1 MYNRIVIVACQ
12 MLKLK
17 ERLVFNNNEKSLDR
31 TLIILFDLSFQKSR
45 EINL

>member
-1 MYNRIVIVACQ
+1 MYNRVVIVACQ